1 MPELDDGLLDTSVV
15 VHALGNDADAPFAR
29 SFLRR
34 VEAGD
39 VRVVVDPI
47 VVNELIYVLSRFTRE
62 FGRDRIGGIALS
74 MVDVSGRST
83 MDVILRTAIEVWRD
97 TPGLSFVDAYLG
109 ARAASENLPVYTIN
123 RKDFLRQ
130 GVDAPDLREL
140 MGTG

>member
-1 MPELDDGLLDTSVV
+1 MPELNDGLLDTSVV
-15 VHALGNDADAPFAR
+15 VHALGNDADTPAAQA
-29 SFLRR
+29 FLSRIESGEIE
-34 VEAGD
+34 VL
-39 VRVVVDPI
+39 VDPI

-62 FGRDRIGGIALS
+62 FSRERIADIALS
-74 MVDVSGRST
+74 LLDISGASIVDLVVR
-83 MDVILRTAIEVWRD
+83 RAIDVWRE

-109 ARAASENLPVYTIN
+109 SRALAEELPVYSIN